1 MKADSDRKD
10 FEKCSTGY
18 NFWTSIGLK
27 LLKKKKV
34 RKLLNFMIRSG
45 KKY

>member
-18 NFWTSIGLK
+18 NFWTSMGLK
-27 LLKKKKV
+27 LLKKKKSPEIAQ
-34 RKLLNFMIRSG
+34 F
-45 KKY
+45 YD

>member
-18 NFWTSIGLK
+18 NFWTSLGLK
-27 LLKKKKV
+27 LLKKNV